1 MAGLDLK
8 KLKNNISKASI
19 RVYIVGVLVVV
30 FSVVIVGTVVALRLS
45 FGSVAEQYESSV
57 RRNLQRVAYEFDSLD
72 GRINLSNFEAP
83 KPNNTGIPFY
93 RLPLEY
99 LNVMPGHVEDVKPLL
114 GCSFAGINAPQNR
127 VCSGMLDNK
136 ALGSIA
142 YVRGGFDKFGDLVS
156 PRYIDDPRT
165 GDYFLVTV
173 YARGAASQFIVTF
186 DSIKRVGDSRAP
198 YLSPAWSLTGFKIG
212 SSTGRAYSR
221 ESQIKGRALKV
232 SSQGAIDRFEFIFQ
246 LPVYA
251 FADDAFKANQPQGE
265 ASVWPPEDLSEA
277 RIDVKLIGKDA
288 AGELSIIMDTAL
300 SEPNTVFSFEKMSNY
315 LTPGEVLVF
324 SPAHSSAQISVT
336 HISSGN
342 SGSARTF
349 PFSAVDRLTD
359 FFIKIIVPATRIDE
373 LARLPDG
380 STVAIRGDASSVL
393 SGWRVAAQSIIML
406 SSLLIVLLFISYVIL
421 RIFVLTPLYRVRR
434 NTLHMKER
442 FSVLHEYKL
451 PFSIKESQSEVGVLW
466 RNISELHQALMAYGR
481 SALERSKREH
491 LFLRAIGHEIRSP
504 LQDLMLRHN
513 DDTDPSTRYV
523 RRISFAVKYL
533 YGASLGQET
542 SDNFIFKS
550 PQEAMNS
557 LSGDITKENI
567 TEYLMN
573 AAEST
578 MAGIKYVGGDS
589 ALYVMVDA
597 DMLESVLTAIINN
610 AKDFRTLDTDII
622 VDGYLDQGDAV
633 ITIKNKGPHIAN
645 DPIEEIFEYGVSVR
659 DGAGEGD
666 HLGQGLYMAK
676 TFVSR
681 LSGSLTAR
689 NLGDGVCFEIRL
701 PCVG

>member
-1 MAGLDLK
+1 MAGLDLS

-19 RVYIVGVLVVV
+19 RIYIIGVLVAVFVV
-30 FSVVIVGTVVALRLS
+30 VLVGTIVALRLS
-45 FGSVAEQYESSV
+45 FGSVAQQYESSV
-57 RRNLQRVAYEFDSLD
+57 KRNLQRVAYEFDTLD

-83 KPNNTGIPFY
+83 KPDNTGIPFY

-127 VCSGMLDNK
+127 VCAGVLENK
-136 ALGSIA
+136 ALGAIA

-173 YARGAASQFIVTF
+173 SARGVASQFIVTF
-186 DSIKRVGDSRAP
+186 DPIKRVGDSVAP

-221 ESQIKGRALKV
+221 EPQIKGRALKV
-232 SSQGAIDRFEFIFQ
+232 SSQGASNRFEFIFQ

-251 FADDAFKANQPQGE
+251 FADDAFEANQPDGQT
-265 ASVWPPEDLSEA
+265 AVWPPEDLSEA
-277 RIDVKLIGKDA
+277 RIDVKLIGNDA
-288 AGELSIIMDTAL
+288 TGESSIVMDTTL
-300 SEPNTVFSFEKMSNY
+300 SEPNTVFSFERMSNY
-315 LTPGEVLVF
+315 LTPGEILVF
-324 SPAHSSAQISVT
+324 TPVNSNTQISVRHAASENT
-336 HISSGN
+336 
-342 SGSARTF
+342 GSARVF
-349 PFSAVDRLTD
+349 PFNVVDRLTD
-359 FFIKIIVPATRIDE
+359 FFIKIIVPAIKIDE

-393 SGWRVAAQSIIML
+393 GGWRIAAQSIIML

-421 RIFVLTPLYRVRR
+421 RVFVLTPLYRVRR

-442 FSVLHEYKL
+442 FNVLHEYRL
-451 PFSIKESQSEVGVLW
+451 PFPIKESQSEVGVLW
-466 RNISELHQALMAYGR
+466 RNISELHEALMAYGR

-491 LFLRAIGHEIRSP
+491 HFLRAIGHEIRSP

-513 DDTDPSTRYV
+513 DDADPSTRYV

-573 AAEST
+573 AAESMT
-578 MAGIKYVGGDS
+578 AGIKYVGSDS

-597 DMLESVLTAIINN
+597 DMLESVLTAIISN
-610 AKDFRTLDTDII
+610 AQDFRTLDTDII
-622 VDGYLDQGDAV
+622 VDGYLEQGDAV
-633 ITIKNKGPHIAN
+633 ITIKNNGPHIAN

-676 TFVSR
+676 TFISR

>member
-1 MAGLDLK
+1 MAGLDFK

-19 RVYIVGVLVVV
+19 RVYIVGVLVVL
-30 FSVVIVGTVVALRLS
+30 FSAVIVGTVFALRLS

-72 GRINLSNFEAP
+72 GRINLNNFEAP
-83 KPNNTGIPFY
+83 KPDNTGIPFY

-99 LNVMPGHVEDVKPLL
+99 LNVMPGHVEDVKSLL

-127 VCSGMLDNK
+127 VCGGMLGNK

-142 YVRGGFDKFGDLVS
+142 YVRGGFEKFGDLVS

-173 YARGAASQFIVTF
+173 SARGTASQFIVTF

-212 SSTGRAYSR
+212 SLTGRAYSR
-221 ESQIKGRALKV
+221 EPQIKGRVLKV

-251 FADDAFKANQPQGE
+251 FADDAFKVNQPQGE
-265 ASVWPPEDLSEA
+265 TSVWPPEDLSEA
-277 RIDVKLIGKDA
+277 RIDMKLIGKDA
-288 AGELSIIMDTAL
+288 AGERSIIMDTAL

-315 LTPGEVLVF
+315 LTPGEILVF
-324 SPAHSSAQISVT
+324 SPVYSSAQISVT

-342 SGSARTF
+342 SGSAKTF

-359 FFIKIIVPATRIDE
+359 FFIKNIVPATKIDE

-466 RNISELHQALMAYGR
+466 RNISELHEALMAYGR

-504 LQDLMLRHN
+504 LQDLMLLHN
-513 DDTDPSTRYV
+513 NDNDPSTRYV

-533 YGASLGQET
+533 YGASLGQEA
-542 SDNFIFKS
+542 SDNLIFKS
-550 PQEAMNS
+550 PQEAMSS
-557 LSGDITKENI
+557 LSGNITKENI

-578 MAGIKYVGGDS
+578 ITGIQYVGGNS

-622 VDGYLDQGDAV
+622 VDGYLEHGDAV
-633 ITIKNKGPHIAN
+633 ITIKNKGPHIVN

-689 NLGDGVCFEIRL
+689 NLDDGVCLVIRF
-701 PCVG
+701 PCIG